1 MPTLARVDPERAHS
15 AAVYVASKGLA
26 PRDLRK
32 DPQILVK

>member
-15 AAVYVASKGLA
+15 AAVYGLA